1 MYALID
7 VNSMYCSCEEAFRP
21 DLRGRPVVV
30 LSNNDGALVAVNRAA
45 KALGV
50 RRGEPYFRCRRLLEQ
65 HNVAVFSSN
74 YTLYAS
80 FSARFATVVE
90 SLAPRTFVYS
100 IDELFADASH
110 MEGVMSPQAFGQLL
124 RAEVLR
130 QTTLTCGVG
139 VAPTKTLAK
148 LCNHAAKTCGGVV
161 ALSDP
166 VRLKRLMSLVSAGD
180 VWGVGHRTEK
190 GLATM
195 GIKTALALAE
205 MDIRLARRLYGVT
218 LERTIRELRGEAC
231 FALEE
236 GTGAKQQ
243 LVVSRSF
250 GSRVTQLAQM
260 QQAVTKYATRAG
272 EKLRQENR
280 LAKVVTVFIRSS
292 AYDAGGVPYSNQATE
307 VLSVPS
313 QDTRDIIAAAQLGL
327 SRIWREGVRY
337 AKAGVMLSDLQG
349 HETQL
354 DLFAPAAVR
363 PGSEKLMA
371 TIDKINRE
379 GRSRVFFAGE
389 GIDPEYAMR
398 REMLSPAYTTQ
409 WKDIPAAFMR

>member
-1 MYALID
+1 MGCGYVHCHETPPVYALID

-110 MEGVMSPQAFGQLL
+110 MEGVMTPQAFGQLL

-148 LCNHAAKTCGGVV
+148 LCNHAAKTWPATGCG
-161 ALSDP
+161 
-166 VRLKRLMSLVSAGD
+166 
-180 VWGVGHRTEK
+180 T
-190 GLATM
+190 
-195 GIKTALALAE
+195 
-205 MDIRLARRLYGVT
+205 T
-218 LERTIRELRGEAC
+218 LTILIIT
-231 FALEE
+231 FL
-236 GTGAKQQ
+236 
-243 LVVSRSF
+243 
-250 GSRVTQLAQM
+250 
-260 QQAVTKYATRAG
+260 
-272 EKLRQENR
+272 
-280 LAKVVTVFIRSS
+280 
-292 AYDAGGVPYSNQATE
+292 PE
-307 VLSVPS
+307 V
-313 QDTRDIIAAAQLGL
+313 
-327 SRIWREGVRY
+327 
-337 AKAGVMLSDLQG
+337 
-349 HETQL
+349 
-354 DLFAPAAVR
+354 
-363 PGSEKLMA
+363 
-371 TIDKINRE
+371 
-379 GRSRVFFAGE
+379 
-389 GIDPEYAMR
+389 
-398 REMLSPAYTTQ
+398 
-409 WKDIPAAFMR
+409 

>member
-1 MYALID
+1 MGCGYVHCYESPPVYALID

-148 LCNHAAKTCGGVV
+148 LCNHAAKTWPATGGVV

-195 GIKTALALAE
+195 GIKTALAL
-205 MDIRLARRLYGVT
+205 
-218 LERTIRELRGEAC
+218 
-231 FALEE
+231 
-236 GTGAKQQ
+236 
-243 LVVSRSF
+243 
-250 GSRVTQLAQM
+250 
-260 QQAVTKYATRAG
+260 
-272 EKLRQENR
+272 
-280 LAKVVTVFIRSS
+280 
-292 AYDAGGVPYSNQATE
+292 
-307 VLSVPS
+307 
-313 QDTRDIIAAAQLGL
+313 
-327 SRIWREGVRY
+327 
-337 AKAGVMLSDLQG
+337 
-349 HETQL
+349 
-354 DLFAPAAVR
+354 
-363 PGSEKLMA
+363 
-371 TIDKINRE
+371 
-379 GRSRVFFAGE
+379 
-389 GIDPEYAMR
+389 
-398 REMLSPAYTTQ
+398 
-409 WKDIPAAFMR
+409 

>member
-1 MYALID
+1 MGCGYVHCHETPPVYALID

-110 MEGVMSPQAFGQLL
+110 MEGVMTPQAFGQLL

-148 LCNHAAKTCGGVV
+148 LCNHAAKTWPATGGVV

-166 VRLKRLMSLVSAGD
+166 VRLKKLMSLVAAGD

-190 GLATM
+190 GLAAM

-250 GSRVTQLAQM
+250 GARVTQLAQM

-307 VLSVPS
+307 VLPVPS
-313 QDTRDIIAAAQLGL
+313 QDTRDIIAAAQLGT
-327 SRIWREGVRY
+327 V
-337 AKAGVMLSDLQG
+337 
-349 HETQL
+349 
-354 DLFAPAAVR
+354 
-363 PGSEKLMA
+363 
-371 TIDKINRE
+371 
-379 GRSRVFFAGE
+379 
-389 GIDPEYAMR
+389 
-398 REMLSPAYTTQ
+398 AYL
-409 WKDIPAAFMR
+409 A